1 MKTGSRTSHSDADA
15 PPNGENLVWVTN
27 STTRPGPV
35 VNSLN
40 AACNYGFLPDS
51 IHLLSNP
58 KVAGQID
65 PIRTR
70 ANTIVQAYGGD
81 ELDVHVTN
89 LEDETDFADIVTH
102 YRDAVETAHE
112 ADQPVAV
119 DVTPGRKYMSAIA
132 FQAGFRFEADYVFYL
147 HVESNRFYDLSY
159 PEIPRTGIELIDFT
173 EELA

>member
-1 MKTGSRTSHSDADA
+1 M
-15 PPNGENLVWVTN
+15 TN

-40 AACNYGFLPDS
+40 AGCEAGYLSAEFN
-51 IHLLSNP
+51 LLSNP
-58 KVAGQID
+58 KIAGQID
-65 PIRTR
+65 AIRSR
-70 ANTIVQAYGGD
+70 ANAIVEAFGGD

-89 LEDETDFADIVTH
+89 IDHETGFADIVSH
-102 YRDAVETAHE
+102 YRDAIESARE
-112 ADQPVAV
+112 ADRPVAV

-132 FQAGFRFEADYVFYL
+132 FQAGFRIEADHVFYL

-159 PEIPRTGIELIDFT
+159 PEIPRTGIELIDFV

>member
-1 MKTGSRTSHSDADA
+1 MDMA
-15 PPNGENLVWVTN
+15 LVWVTN

-40 AACNYGFLPDS
+40 ASCEVGYLPDS
-51 IHLLSNP
+51 LHLLSNP
-58 KVAGQID
+58 KVAAQVD
-65 PIRTR
+65 PIQSR
-70 ANTIVQAYGGD
+70 ANTIVEAYGGD
-81 ELDVHVTN
+81 ELEVHVTN

-102 YRDAVETAHE
+102 YRDAIETARE
-112 ADQPVAV
+112 ANQPVAV

-132 FQAGFRFEADYVFYL
+132 FQAGFRFEADHVFCL

-159 PEIPRTGIELIDFT
+159 PEIPRTAIELIDFA

>member
-1 MKTGSRTSHSDADA
+1 MTLA
-15 PPNGENLVWVTN
+15 WVTN

-40 AACNYGFLPDS
+40 AACEAGYLPDELY
-51 IHLLSNP
+51 LLSNP
-58 KVAGQID
+58 KVAGQVE
-65 PIRTR
+65 PIRSR
-70 ANTIVQAYGGD
+70 ANSIVEAYGGD

-89 LEDETDFADIVTH
+89 LDHETDFADIVAH
-102 YRDAVETAHE
+102 YRDAIESVHE
-112 ADQPVAV
+112 ADRPVAV

-132 FQAGFRFEADYVFYL
+132 FQAGFRFEADHVFYL

-159 PEIPRTGIELIDFT
+159 PEIPRTGIELIDFA